1 MTTLYVWAPPFLV
14 GELRRD
20 SNEQMSFQYDA
31 AWIKNPKA
39 FTLSFSLKLNKD
51 TVYQKEAA
59 FFFANLLPEGNA
71 REALCRKIGI
81 SVDNDFELLK
91 RIGRLLPFGS
101 AIGPNFEI
109 PQERFFLDWGIW
121 CIHFEYENSRSA
133 FISKVSVRLV

>member
-1 MTTLYVWAPPFLV
+1 
-14 GELRRD
+14 
-20 SNEQMSFQYDA
+20 MSFQYDA

-109 PQERFFLDWGIW
+109 PQERFFLD
-121 CIHFEYENSRSA
+121 
-133 FISKVSVRLV
+133 